1 MNELLLKRL
10 QRRLANLPDEQGYRV
25 LDYVEFL
32 ESKYG
37 TRERDPT
44 VFEKLADGVEDTL
57 RAGRVSAGVIKG
69 TMSAVT
75 SASRVMERLA
85 EAGRAAADELGRTLR
100 GPTPPAA
107 DSAEIDEPEVDV
119 VPADEDAGAEDG
131 ERSASDPTREATPPA

>member
-1 MNELLLKRL
+1 MNELLLKRI

-37 TRERDPT
+37 TRERDTT

-69 TMSAVT
+69 TMSAVNG
-75 SASRVMERLA
+75 ASKVMERLA

-100 GPTPPAA
+100 GPDRPAA
-107 DSAEIDEPEVDV
+107 EAPEHSDEAETTESEE
-119 VPADEDAGAEDG
+119 AAAETT
-131 ERSASDPTREATPPA
+131 ASDTADPSREAAPPG